1 MGREKVFAEQDW
13 KDILEPDNACPSE
26 LLPCSGSLP
35 WNPYSMG
42 TAFPRL
48 ALATLLISKGQE
60 GKREI
65 GAGQKRCF
73 FHYL

>member
-1 MGREKVFAEQDW
+1 MGSKKVFAEQDW

-35 WNPYSMG
+35 WNPNSMDAPFHGWSLLPYSSPKDKKG
-42 TAFPRL
+42 SGRSELVRNTA
-48 ALATLLISKGQE
+48 
-60 GKREI
+60 
-65 GAGQKRCF
+65 F